1 MIAIGLEGSANKIGV
16 GVISHPGPNQPPII
30 LANLRHTYVSPPGE
44 GFLPKDTAIHHRAWV
59 VRLIKQAVRQAG
71 VKIEDID
78 CICYTKGPG
87 MGAPLQS
94 VALAARTISLL
105 WGKPMVGVNH
115 CVGHIEMGRSI
126 TRADNPVVLY
136 VSGGNTQVIAY
147 SAQRYRIFGETLD
160 IAIGNCIDRFAR
172 TLMIPNDPFPGY
184 NVEQLAK
191 HGKNLVDLPYGV
203 KGMDASFSGILAAA
217 DLLARGLDES
227 LPDEKRLKTEDGQLV
242 TRADMCFSLQETI
255 FAMLVEITERAM
267 AHVGSQQVLVVGGVG
282 SNMRLQQMMGMMAR
296 DRGGNVFA
304 TDEMFCIDNG
314 IMIAHAGLLEYG
326 TGVETELNDTTCT
339 QRFRTDENE
348 QSSISQASRQV
359 QQLQQ
364 KNEALAR
371 GLATCQ
377 AHIVQLE
384 GRPTTKQYDDIAA
397 AHALARERVDA
408 LTTKADALSGTC
420 NHKEAVITAQDC
432 EIAELLQD
440 QEAII
445 TARDCEITEFL
456 HDQERDR
463 SALDT
468 LRGKRRADRKTI
480 DDWSRSIAELEATT
494 HEQSSTIDMLRKDN
508 SCLEAKVHGLSK
520 FITEKDEELA
530 RLKLALDAATAM
542 NGNHAALPIGS
553 DAIACN
559 CKANMVKQTS
569 TYRKLSDHFAEKSK
583 LWEDTEENVKRA
595 ALIAQAETRNNHANW
610 VQILQKKDAA
620 IAGLE
625 TTLDAAMAKG
635 DLAKH
640 TQHAIKTHQA
650 LRKKNAALSKDNKDL
665 KTDVQNLLDVNQ
677 SNADRL
683 TAYLKKLETLQDE
696 RIDAVNQAAQLTD
709 QQTKLTKY
717 ASDLQKVIA
726 SAAAKV
732 NQEDVSNIAGCV
744 PRATVNGIVAE
755 AIADYYA
762 QAEQLRAQLQQ
773 EQETRRHIQAKL
785 DQCDKD
791 LFTYQTEEQDCLAKV
806 AGLER
811 KVQSLKAQEKIL
823 EDQIQNCHALVSATH
838 TTSSP
843 HAFEMHRLI
852 LTQIHPLQ
860 TENRKFIAENHK
872 LLKDVDRFK
881 LEALDTRAKCECRID
896 NYRAWYKDFEMH
908 YWHVAVVE
916 RDSLHDE
923 LAYWKK
929 KCGKEHFY
937 CSTAS
942 SRLVHDRRLLQF
954 ALREDHGLT
963 KSMLPKEYFDPDF
976 LKGCHSAVE
985 LALRKLWPDFWQ
997 YLEGHA
1003 AWVPLTVPLLTG
1015 EGEIVMDE
1023 ATRAASNARL
1033 AEFKKELE
1041 QLDEKLEEA
1050 HRKMFD
1056 IDDGSDSNEEEKTD
1070 EEDDSDG
1077 SKEQIGTPCNTPGSH
1092 DTDGTSPPSSKR
1104 RSHERGDP
1112 NDSTKADGCHPDDG
1126 QNPTAI
1132 GGEEAREFDEL
1143 PAFAK
1148 TMLAR
1153 ISAHEAENEQLAGY
1167 VADEDI
1173 DQDAFL
1179 AQYGQGITGSQDGNL
1194 PNSTEPIQVAA
1205 PVEEISID
1213 RLDVNGDDERTLEQ
1227 RVAEEY
1233 VEGGHNT
1240 FSEGEYDG
1248 FDDGMKKKYREAI
1261 VEAVVE
1267 GLD

>member
-16 GVISHPGPNQPPII
+16 GVIFHPGPNKPPII

-191 HGKNLVDLPYGV
+191 DGRNLVDLPYGV

-326 TGVETELNDTTCT
+326 TGVKTELNDTTCT
-339 QRFRTDENE
+339 QRFRTDEDE
-348 QSSISQASRQV
+348 RSSISQASRQI

-397 AHALARERVDA
+397 AHALTRERVDA
-408 LTTKADALSGTC
+408 LITKADALAATC
-420 NHKEAVITAQDC
+420 NHKEAIIAAQDR
-432 EIAELLQD
+432 EINELLFEQG
-440 QEAII
+440 
-445 TARDCEITEFL
+445 
-456 HDQERDR
+456 RDR
-463 SALDT
+463 STLDT
-468 LRGKRRADRKTI
+468 LRGKRQADRKAI
-480 DDWSRSIAELEATT
+480 DDWSRRIAELEPTCN
-494 HEQSSTIDMLRKDN
+494 EQASTIAILRKNN
-508 SCLEAKVHGLSK
+508 SGLEAKVHGLSDFVTK
-520 FITEKDEELA
+520 KDDELA
-530 RLKLALDAATAM
+530 RLKSALDSASAI
-542 NGNHAALPIGS
+542 NENHDVKGRNSLT
-553 DAIACN
+553 CN
-559 CKANMVKQTS
+559 CKADLVKQST
-569 TYRKLSDHFAEKSK
+569 TYRKLSDHFAERSK
-583 LWEDTEENVKRA
+583 LWEDAEENVKRA

-610 VQILQKKDAA
+610 LQILQEKDAV

-650 LRKKNAALSKDNKDL
+650 LRKKNAALGKENKNL
-665 KTDVQNLLDVNQ
+665 KTDVQNLLDINQ

-683 TAYLKKLETLQDE
+683 TSYLRKLETLQAE
-696 RIDAVNQAAQLTD
+696 RTDAVD
-709 QQTKLTKY
+709 QVSHLNDNLTKSNIY

-726 SAAAKV
+726 AAAAKAS
-732 NQEDVSNIAGCV
+732 QGAVSNTTDCV
-744 PRATVNGIVAE
+744 PRATVNGMVAE
-755 AIADYYA
+755 AIAEYYT
-762 QAEQLRAQLQQ
+762 QAEQLRAELQQ

-791 LFTYQTEEQDCLAKV
+791 LFTHQTEEQDRLAKV
-806 AGLER
+806 AELER
-811 KVQSLKAQEKIL
+811 KVQSLEAQEKLL

-860 TENRKFIAENHK
+860 TENRKLIAEK
-872 LLKDVDRFK
+872 YELLKDVDMFK
-881 LEALDTRAKCECRID
+881 LEALDTRAKCERRID

-916 RDSLHDE
+916 RDSLHEE

-937 CSTAS
+937 SSTAS

-1041 QLDEKLEEA
+1041 ALDEKLEEA

-1056 IDDGSDSNEEEKTD
+1056 IDDGSDSDEEEKTD

-1077 SKEQIGTPCNTPGSH
+1077 SKEHIGTPRNTPGSH
-1092 DTDGTSPPSSKR
+1092 DTGDTSPPSSKR
-1104 RSHERGDP
+1104 ISHERGDP
-1112 NDSTKADGCHPDDG
+1112 NDSAKADGCHPDDG
-1126 QNPTAI
+1126 QDSTAI
-1132 GGEEAREFDEL
+1132 GEEEAREYDEL

-1179 AQYGQGITGSQDGNL
+1179 AQYGQGITGSQDSNL
-1194 PNSTEPIQVAA
+1194 PDPTESIQVAA
-1205 PVEEISID
+1205 HVEQISID
-1213 RLDVNGDDERTLEQ
+1213 RLDVNGDDGRTLEQ

-1233 VEGGHNT
+1233 MEGGHNT
-1240 FSEGEYDG
+1240 FSEEEYDG
-1248 FDDGMKKKYREAI
+1248 FDDGMKKKYREAM

>member
-1 MIAIGLEGSANKIGV
+1 M
-16 GVISHPGPNQPPII
+16 
-30 LANLRHTYVSPPGE
+30 
-44 GFLPKDTAIHHRAWV
+44 
-59 VRLIKQAVRQAG
+59 
-71 VKIEDID
+71 
-78 CICYTKGPG
+78 
-87 MGAPLQS
+87 
-94 VALAARTISLL
+94 AA
-105 WGKPMVGVNH
+105 
-115 CVGHIEMGRSI
+115 
-126 TRADNPVVLY
+126 
-136 VSGGNTQVIAY
+136 
-147 SAQRYRIFGETLD
+147 
-160 IAIGNCIDRFAR
+160 
-172 TLMIPNDPFPGY
+172 
-184 NVEQLAK
+184 
-191 HGKNLVDLPYGV
+191 
-203 KGMDASFSGILAAA
+203 
-217 DLLARGLDES
+217 
-227 LPDEKRLKTEDGQLV
+227 
-242 TRADMCFSLQETI
+242 
-255 FAMLVEITERAM
+255 
-267 AHVGSQQVLVVGGVG
+267 
-282 SNMRLQQMMGMMAR
+282 
-296 DRGGNVFA
+296 
-304 TDEMFCIDNG
+304 
-314 IMIAHAGLLEYG
+314 
-326 TGVETELNDTTCT
+326 
-339 QRFRTDENE
+339 
-348 QSSISQASRQV
+348 
-359 QQLQQ
+359 
-364 KNEALAR
+364 
-371 GLATCQ
+371 
-377 AHIVQLE
+377 
-384 GRPTTKQYDDIAA
+384 
-397 AHALARERVDA
+397 
-408 LTTKADALSGTC
+408 TC
-420 NHKEAVITAQDC
+420 NHKEAIIAVQER
-432 EIAELLQD
+432 EIAVLLDD

-445 TARDCEITEFL
+445 TARDCEITELL

-468 LRGKRRADRKTI
+468 LRGKRQADRKTI
-480 DDWSRSIAELEATT
+480 DDWSRRIAELEATS
-494 HEQSSTIDMLRKDN
+494 HEQSNTIAMLRKDN
-508 SCLEAKVHGLSK
+508 SCLEAKIHGLSE
-520 FITEKDEELA
+520 FVTEKDEELA
-530 RLKLALDAATAM
+530 RLKLALNAAAAM
-542 NGNHAALPIGS
+542 NGNHTAIPKGS

-559 CKANMVKQTS
+559 CNADLVKQTS

-610 VQILQKKDAA
+610 VQILQEKDAI

-625 TTLDAAMAKG
+625 TTLDAAVAKG

-640 TQHAIKTHQA
+640 VQHAIKTHQA
-650 LRKKNAALSKDNKDL
+650 LRKKNAALIKDNKEL

-683 TAYLKKLETLQDE
+683 TSYLRKLETLQTE
-696 RIDAVNQAAQLTD
+696 RTDAVDKVSHLND
-709 QQTKLTKY
+709 ELTKSNKY
-717 ASDLQKVIA
+717 VSDLQKVIA
-726 SAAAKV
+726 AAASKA
-732 NQEDVSNIAGCV
+732 NQGDVSNTTDCV
-744 PRATVNGIVAE
+744 PRAIVNGIVAE
-755 AIADYYA
+755 AIAEYYT
-762 QAEQLRAQLQQ
+762 QAEQLRAELQQ

-791 LFTYQTEEQDCLAKV
+791 LFTYQTEEQDRLAKV

-811 KVQSLKAQEKIL
+811 KVRSLEAQEKLL
-823 EDQIQNCHALVSATH
+823 EDQIQNCHALVSATN

-843 HAFEMHRLI
+843 YAFEMHRLI

-860 TENRKFIAENHK
+860 TENRKLIAEK
-872 LLKDVDRFK
+872 YELLKEVDRYK
-881 LEALDTRAKCECRID
+881 REALDTRAKCERRID

-916 RDSLHDE
+916 RDSLHEE

-937 CSTAS
+937 SSTAS

-1023 ATRAASNARL
+1023 ATRATSNARL

-1041 QLDEKLEEA
+1041 ELDEKLEEA

-1056 IDDGSDSNEEEKTD
+1056 IDDGSDSDEEEKTD
-1070 EEDDSDG
+1070 EENDSDG
-1077 SKEQIGTPCNTPGSH
+1077 SKEHIGTPSNTPGSH

-1112 NDSTKADGCHPDDG
+1112 NDSTKADGCHPDDARDSK
-1126 QNPTAI
+1126 AI
-1132 GGEEAREFDEL
+1132 VDEKAREFDEL

-1153 ISAHEAENEQLAGY
+1153 ISAHEAENEQLASH

-1179 AQYGQGITGSQDGNL
+1179 AQYGQGITGMPCCRMSQLSSVTNISAGFQDDNL
-1194 PNSTEPIQVAA
+1194 PNSNEPVQTTV
-1205 PVEEISID
+1205 PVEEVSID
-1213 RLDVNGDDERTLEQ
+1213 RLDVNGDDGCTLEQ
-1227 RVAEEY
+1227 RVTEEY

-1240 FSEGEYDG
+1240 FSEEEYDG
-1248 FDDGMKKKYREAI
+1248 FDDGMKKKYREAM
-1261 VEAVVE
+1261 VQVVVE

>member
-1 MIAIGLEGSANKIGV
+1 MLALSKSV
-16 GVISHPGPNQPPII
+16 LNQEPQ
-30 LANLRHTYVSPPGE
+30 VQ
-44 GFLPKDTAIHHRAWV
+44 
-59 VRLIKQAVRQAG
+59 LI
-71 VKIEDID
+71 
-78 CICYTKGPG
+78 T
-87 MGAPLQS
+87 
-94 VALAARTISLL
+94 
-105 WGKPMVGVNH
+105 
-115 CVGHIEMGRSI
+115 
-126 TRADNPVVLY
+126 
-136 VSGGNTQVIAY
+136 
-147 SAQRYRIFGETLD
+147 
-160 IAIGNCIDRFAR
+160 
-172 TLMIPNDPFPGY
+172 
-184 NVEQLAK
+184 
-191 HGKNLVDLPYGV
+191 
-203 KGMDASFSGILAAA
+203 
-217 DLLARGLDES
+217 
-227 LPDEKRLKTEDGQLV
+227 
-242 TRADMCFSLQETI
+242 
-255 FAMLVEITERAM
+255 
-267 AHVGSQQVLVVGGVG
+267 
-282 SNMRLQQMMGMMAR
+282 SNMRAAQSRSLSASKPL
-296 DRGGNVFA
+296 A
-304 TDEMFCIDNG
+304 TTSSSSHSIATKIFMQAHPFHLDE
-314 IMIAHAGLLEYG
+314 
-326 TGVETELNDTTCT
+326 
-339 QRFRTDENE
+339 R
-348 QSSISQASRQV
+348 SSISQASRQI
-359 QQLQQ
+359 QQLQR

-384 GRPTTKQYDDIAA
+384 GRPTAKQYDDITAE
-397 AHALARERVDA
+397 HALAKEHANGLIAKVDA
-408 LTTKADALSGTC
+408 LAATC
-420 NHKEAVITAQDC
+420 NHKDIIIAAQDRK
-432 EIAELLQD
+432 IAELLHD
-440 QEAII
+440 QEAIV
-445 TARDCEITEFL
+445 TARDCEITEL
-456 HDQERDR
+456 LRDQERDR

-480 DDWSRSIAELEATT
+480 DDWSRKIAELEATS
-494 HEQSSTIDMLRKDN
+494 HEQSSTIAMLRKDN
-508 SCLEAKVHGLSK
+508 SCLEAKVHGLSEFVTK
-520 FITEKDEELA
+520 KDEELA
-530 RLKLALDAATAM
+530 RLKRTLDSAAAM
-542 NGNHAALPIGS
+542 HGDHDAPPKGS
-553 DAIACN
+553 DVVACI
-559 CKANMVKQTS
+559 CKAESVKQSS

-583 LWEDTEENVKRA
+583 LWEDTGENIKRA

-610 VQILQKKDAA
+610 VQILQEKDAA

-625 TTLDAAMAKG
+625 TTLEAAMAKG

-640 TQHAIKTHQA
+640 TQHAVKTHQA

-683 TAYLKKLETLQDE
+683 TSYLRKIETLQAE
-696 RIDAVNQAAQLTD
+696 RTHAVD
-709 QQTKLTKY
+709 QVSHLNDKLTKCNKY
-717 ASDLQKVIA
+717 ASDLQKVSA
-726 SAAAKV
+726 PAAAKA
-732 NQEDVSNIAGCV
+732 NQGDVSNTTDSV

-755 AIADYYA
+755 AIAEYYT
-762 QAEQLRAQLQQ
+762 QAEQLCAELQQ

-791 LFTYQTEEQDCLAKV
+791 LFTHQTEEQDRLANV

-811 KVQSLKAQEKIL
+811 KVQSLKAQEKLL
-823 EDQIQNCHALVSATH
+823 EDQIQNCHALVSATN

-860 TENRKFIAENHK
+860 TENRKLISEK
-872 LLKDVDRFK
+872 YELLKDVDRFK
-881 LEALDTRAKCECRID
+881 LEALDTRAKCERRID

-985 LALRKLWPDFWQ
+985 LALRKLWPDFWL

-1023 ATRAASNARL
+1023 ATRAASNTRL

-1041 QLDEKLEEA
+1041 ELDEKLEEA

-1056 IDDGSDSNEEEKTD
+1056 IDDGSDSDEEEKTD

-1077 SKEQIGTPCNTPGSH
+1077 SKEHIGTPRNTPGSH

-1104 RSHERGDP
+1104 TSHERGDP
-1112 NDSTKADGCHPDDG
+1112 KDSTKADSCHPAGG
-1126 QNPTAI
+1126 QNSTAI
-1132 GGEEAREFDEL
+1132 VDKEAQEYDQL

-1153 ISAHEAENEQLAGY
+1153 ISAHEAENEKLAGY

-1179 AQYGQGITGSQDGNL
+1179 AQYGQGITGSQDSNL
-1194 PNSTEPIQVAA
+1194 PDPTESFQVAA
-1205 PVEEISID
+1205 HVEQISVD
-1213 RLDVNGDDERTLEQ
+1213 RLHVSGDDGRTFEQ

-1240 FSEGEYDG
+1240 FSEEEYDG
-1248 FDDGMKKKYREAI
+1248 FDDGMKKKYREAM

>member
-1 MIAIGLEGSANKIGV
+1 M
-16 GVISHPGPNQPPII
+16 
-30 LANLRHTYVSPPGE
+30 
-44 GFLPKDTAIHHRAWV
+44 
-59 VRLIKQAVRQAG
+59 
-71 VKIEDID
+71 
-78 CICYTKGPG
+78 
-87 MGAPLQS
+87 
-94 VALAARTISLL
+94 
-105 WGKPMVGVNH
+105 
-115 CVGHIEMGRSI
+115 
-126 TRADNPVVLY
+126 
-136 VSGGNTQVIAY
+136 
-147 SAQRYRIFGETLD
+147 
-160 IAIGNCIDRFAR
+160 
-172 TLMIPNDPFPGY
+172 
-184 NVEQLAK
+184 
-191 HGKNLVDLPYGV
+191 
-203 KGMDASFSGILAAA
+203 
-217 DLLARGLDES
+217 
-227 LPDEKRLKTEDGQLV
+227 
-242 TRADMCFSLQETI
+242 
-255 FAMLVEITERAM
+255 
-267 AHVGSQQVLVVGGVG
+267 
-282 SNMRLQQMMGMMAR
+282 
-296 DRGGNVFA
+296 
-304 TDEMFCIDNG
+304 
-314 IMIAHAGLLEYG
+314 
-326 TGVETELNDTTCT
+326 
-339 QRFRTDENE
+339 
-348 QSSISQASRQV
+348 
-359 QQLQQ
+359 
-364 KNEALAR
+364 NEALAR

-384 GRPTTKQYDDIAA
+384 GRPTAKQYDDIAA
-397 AHALARERVDA
+397 EHALAKEHANGLIAKV
-408 LTTKADALSGTC
+408 DALSGTC
-420 NHKEAVITAQDC
+420 NHQEAVIAAQDC

-445 TARDCEITEFL
+445 AARDCEITDFL

-468 LRGKRRADRKTI
+468 LRGKRRADRKAI
-480 DDWSRSIAELEATT
+480 DDRSRRITELGATCN
-494 HEQSSTIDMLRKDN
+494 EQASTIAMLRKDN
-508 SCLEAKVHGLSK
+508 SCLEAKVHGLSEFVTK
-520 FITEKDEELA
+520 KDEELA
-530 RLKLALDAATAM
+530 RLKRTLDSAAAM
-542 NGNHAALPIGS
+542 QGDHDAPPKGS
-553 DAIACN
+553 DVVACI
-559 CKANMVKQTS
+559 CKAELVKQS
-569 TYRKLSDHFAEKSK
+569 NTYRKLSDHFAEKSK
-583 LWEDTEENVKRA
+583 LWEDTEETIKRA

-610 VQILQKKDAA
+610 VQILQEKDAA

-640 TQHAIKTHQA
+640 TQHAVKTHQA

-683 TAYLKKLETLQDE
+683 TAYLKKLETLQGE

-717 ASDLQKVIA
+717 ASGLQKVIA

-732 NQEDVSNIAGCV
+732 NQEDVSNIAHCV

-785 DQCDKD
+785 NQCDKD

-806 AGLER
+806 PGLER

-860 TENRKFIAENHK
+860 TENKKLIAENHK
-872 LLKDVDRFK
+872 LLKDVDRFS
-881 LEALDTRAKCECRID
+881 LEALDTRAKCERRVD

-916 RDSLHDE
+916 RDSLHEE

-929 KCGKEHFY
+929 KCGKEHYY

-1179 AQYGQGITGSQDGNL
+1179 AQYGQGITGKPCWRMTQLSGVTDISAGSQDGNL

-1205 PVEEISID
+1205 PVEEISVD

-1240 FSEGEYDG
+1240 FSEEEYDG
-1248 FDDGMKKKYREAI
+1248 FDDGMKKKYREAM
-1261 VEAVVE
+1261 VEAVVK